1 MQVKVLKFKSRK
13 LSLLTKI
20 LKIMLINNNF
30 LKFTVIYVNKS
41 KILKKLMQKKQISN
55 KKIYKLVYIIL
66 LM

>member
-55 KKIYKLVYIIL
+55 KKAYRLVYIIL
-66 LM
+66 FM